1 MNRSTLVWAVPLVVV
16 ACSGTK
22 VIERSAPER
31 PAWVESAPAAR
42 DQLYFVGTCTD
53 LPSYQEALN
62 CARGEALTDVA
73 AWVGARFT
81 SRVYS
86 ASGESARVGGVTVY
100 YDSELFLTEAQRTDT
115 YHEVRQEEWGRSYL
129 VSVLVTYPRRE
140 AEAERTRV
148 NETTARSDAVVDD
161 AVRRAEDAASE
172 GRWGEAMDG
181 LVLAASEVALP
192 RNYQRGVHLGRLA
205 DVAEELI
212 SPLELGAS
220 SGDGG
225 ILVRTAYEGVPA
237 AGVPVACFLAEQKMV
252 ETTDS
257 EGRAV
262 CKLRAPDS
270 GEVGRAVVRSDID
283 GYLDVLPV
291 EASRLAKS
299 LGSLMDRTV
308 RVDVGTRLD
317 VVVALIG
324 GRGCETATAL
334 LRERLARAGV
344 RVTETG
350 RAALELRMTCSI
362 EGGGSTGELFAASAH
377 SSLVLESGGRKTESS
392 VLSAR
397 GLGST
402 EAAASHEALD
412 RLGAQLGDAALRLI
426 REHDAESKI

>member
-1 MNRSTLVWAVPLVVV
+1 LAWAVPLVVV

-22 VIERSAPER
+22 VVERSAPER

-73 AWVGARFT
+73 TWIGARFT

-86 ASGESARVGGVTVY
+86 AGGESSRVGGATVY
-100 YDSELFLTEAQRTDT
+100 YDSELFLAEARRTDT

-129 VSVLVTYPRRE
+129 VSVLITYPRQE

-148 NETTARSDAVVDD
+148 KETTVRSDGVVDE
-161 AVRRAEDAASE
+161 AVLRADSAASE
-172 GRWGEAMDG
+172 GRWGEAMEG

-192 RNYQRGVHLGRLA
+192 HNYRRSRHLDRLA
-205 DVAEELI
+205 DMAEELVA
-212 SPLELGAS
+212 PLQLGAAS
-220 SGDGG
+220 EDGG
-225 ILVRTAYEGVPA
+225 ILVRAAYEDAPA
-237 AGVPVACFLAEQKMV
+237 AGVPVACFLEEQKVV
-252 ETTDS
+252 EATDG

-262 CKLRAPDS
+262 CKLHAPES
-270 GEVGRAVVRSDID
+270 GEPGRAVVRSDID
-283 GYLDVLPV
+283 RYLDVLPA
-291 EASRLAKS
+291 EAGGLAKS

-308 RVDVGTRLD
+308 RVDVGARLD

-324 GRGCETATAL
+324 GRGCEAASAL
-334 LRERLARAGV
+334 MRERLARAGV
-344 RVTETG
+344 RVTGTG
-350 RAALELRMTCSI
+350 RAALELRLTCSV
-362 EGGGSTGELFAASAH
+362 EGGASSGELFTASAR
-377 SSLVLESGGRKTESS
+377 SALVLEYGDRRTESAT
-392 VLSAR
+392 LSAS

-402 EAAASHEALD
+402 ETAARREALK
-412 RLGAQLGDAALRLI
+412 RLGAQLGDAALKLI